1 MYKSNIKH
9 PLVGWELIYQLAN
22 TPKEPLRL
30 FCSKIVGLRHQ
41 MPDWDKDGVLALQ
54 EVATANILTMY
65 N

>member
-1 MYKSNIKH
+1 MLKSNLKT
-9 PLVGWELIYQLAN
+9 PLVDWDLIYQLAN

-41 MPDWDKDGVLALQ
+41 TWGEDGILALQ
-54 EVATANILTMY
+54 EVATAKILPMY